1 MKSKNKYYLFI
12 MNLKSSL
19 KFILDIRIVKSPQTL
34 FSGYSLTHKIMN
46 RPLEMAKF
54 ETRSVFSL
62 YEQSK
67 SFGVFMSMESKPTRM
82 KERMYVLHLFLQRL
96 SWKFKLA
103 AQRAWMV
110 ATPMSTDASIFSD

>member
-1 MKSKNKYYLFI
+1 MKSTNKNYQII
-12 MNLKSSL
+12 MKFKSSL